1 HAQTMPTFGTV
12 HAGVESPSAWLRLTV
27 AAVLSTIGSVGT
39 WSVPVVLPP
48 VQAAFGVARGDASL
62 PFPFAMIGFA
72 LGGVAMGKLTDRFGI
87 LAPVLCGVS
96 ALGIGYIAAGFA
108 PSLMLFALAH
118 LLIGLGTSATFGPL
132 MADTSQWFTCRR
144 GIAVAIVSSGNYI
157 GGGNS
162 APPPPAFGSR
172 GGARAAPHRD
182 A

>member
-1 HAQTMPTFGTV
+1 
-12 HAGVESPSAWLRLTV
+12 
-27 AAVLSTIGSVGT
+27 
-39 WSVPVVLPP
+39 
-48 VQAAFGVARGDASL
+48 
-62 PFPFAMIGFA
+62 
-72 LGGVAMGKLTDRFGI
+72 GI

-157 GGGNS
+157 GGAIWPPLLQHLVTAEGWRGTPNGVG
-162 APPPPAFGSR
+162 AGCPPPLLLFFSMFR
-172 GGARAAPHRD
+172 RAAPRREGGRGGGPHP
-182 A
+182 AGA